1 MKPKVID
8 EYGMIVPIGETL
20 SQKYDR
26 ESKWR
31 WEQKKEWRDRWNKET
46 AGDCEVIYRESVRVM
61 EQRRKIKKVK
71 IN

>member
-1 MKPKVID
+1 MDSKITD

-20 SQKYDR
+20 IQKHDR

-46 AGDCEVIYRESVRVM
+46 AGDCEVIYRESQKVM
-61 EQRRKIKKVK
+61 AERNKLKNRLG
-71 IN
+71 

>member
-1 MKPKVID
+1 MDSKITD

-20 SQKYDR
+20 IQKYDR

-46 AGDCEVIYRESVRVM
+46 AGDCEVIYRESQKVM
-61 EQRRKIKKVK
+61 AERNKLKNRLG
-71 IN
+71 

>member
-20 SQKYDR
+20 SQKCDR

-61 EQRRKIKKVK
+61 EQRRKIKK
-71 IN
+71 